1 MNLSNCPPLRASLVS
16 LASLALICACAAQP
30 KEPTNLGGHWQRDA
44 AASDDA
50 RSILADA
57 FAAAKERGGGG
68 GGGGRRGMGGGMGG
82 GMSGGMG
89 GGRGGMGGGGGRGGM
104 GGGGQRGAAAQG
116 TSGRSNPETMHKQLD
131 RFVMPPERLDVEQ
144 TARDIHMT
152 YDTDKQTRTL
162 TPGEKSTVIDDYGS
176 SEIEP
181 KWKGNTLTVHTA
193 IGTRLTVDEE
203 YTLSKDG
210 SELLE
215 TLKLSGGSMKA
226 VTIKSTYRR
235 VQ

>member
-1 MNLSNCPPLRASLVS
+1 MNLFNCPSLRALLVS
-16 LASLALICACAAQP
+16 FAALALVCACATQP

-57 FAAAKERGGGG
+57 FAAAKEQRGAGGGG
-68 GGGGRRGMGGGMGG
+68 GKRGMGGGGMG
-82 GMSGGMG
+82 GGMG
-89 GGRGGMGGGGGRGGM
+89 GGRGGMGGGRGGM

-116 TSGRSNPETMHKQLD
+116 SGGHSNAETMHKQLD
-131 RFVMPPERLDVEQ
+131 RFVLPPERLDIEQ
-144 TARDIHMT
+144 AAHDIHMT

-162 TPGEKSTVIDDYGS
+162 TPGEKSTVIDDHGS
-176 SEIEP
+176 SQIEP
-181 KWKGNTLTVHTA
+181 KWKGNTLTVHTT

-203 YTLSKDG
+203 YALSKDG

-215 TLKLSGGSMKA
+215 TLKLSGGSTKA

-235 VQ
+235 QP

>member
-1 MNLSNCPPLRASLVS
+1 
-16 LASLALICACAAQP
+16 
-30 KEPTNLGGHWQRDA
+30 
-44 AASDDA
+44 
-50 RSILADA
+50 
-57 FAAAKERGGGG
+57 
-68 GGGGRRGMGGGMGG
+68 MGG

-162 TPGEKSTVIDDYGS
+162 TPGEKSTVIDDHGS

>member
-1 MNLSNCPPLRASLVS
+1 MNLSHCPPLRAFLVS
-16 LASLALICACAAQP
+16 LAPLALMCACATQP
-30 KEPTNLGGHWQRDA
+30 KEPINLGGHWQRDA

-57 FAAAKERGGGG
+57 FAAAKERGAS
-68 GGGGRRGMGGGMGG
+68 GGGRRGMGGGMGG

-116 TSGRSNPETMHKQLD
+116 TGGHSNPETMHKQLD
-131 RFVMPPERLDVEQ
+131 RFVLPPERLDIEQ
-144 TARDIHMT
+144 TAPGIHMT

-162 TPGEKSTVIDDYGS
+162 TPGEKSTVIDDHGS

-181 KWKGNTLTVHTA
+181 KWQGNTLTVHTS

-203 YTLSKDG
+203 YALAKDG

-226 VTIKSTYRR
+226 LTIKSTYRR